1 MHIRIV
7 GAGLLGASIGLS
19 LGSSGHEI
27 SLHDASPLA
36 MSLACGLGA
45 GRAARSGDRP
55 DVVVIAAPPDVT
67 AELAVQALR
76 EYPDALVMDVASVKT
91 RVLRE
96 LEMAMTVAEHT
107 AAAAR
112 FVGTHPM
119 AGKERSGAVHA
130 DGDLFR
136 GRPWVLVPTADTAP
150 ETIQVV
156 TGLVVAMGALP
167 ITMDAG
173 DHDDAVA
180 AISHLPQVMASLV
193 AGQLVNLDQ
202 GALAL
207 AGQGLRDTTRIAH
220 SDPLLWSRILAA
232 NAGPV
237 RAHLVQIS
245 ASLDELIAALRE
257 CEDHPYPPAGVA
269 GIVEAINRGGQGV
282 ARIPGKHGGAQRVYR
297 EIEVYV
303 PDRPGQLGRLFAEI
317 GEANVNIEDVRL
329 EHAAAATMGVAT
341 LSIEPGAAGHLIT
354 YLEERG
360 WSVVGQ

>member
-7 GAGLLGASIGLS
+7 GAGLVGASIGLA
-19 LGSSGHEI
+19 LGSRGHEI
-27 SLHDASPLA
+27 SLTDSSPLA
-36 MSLACGLGA
+36 TSLACGLGA
-45 GRAARSGDRP
+45 GRATRSGDRP

-67 AELAVQALR
+67 AQLAAEALR
-76 EYPDALVMDVASVKT
+76 DYPEALVMDVASVKG

-96 LEMAMTVAEHT
+96 LEEALPASVYSGVVR
-107 AAAAR
+107 R

-136 GRPWVLVPTADTAP
+136 GRPWVVVPAADTAV
-150 ETIQVV
+150 ETIEAV
-156 TGLVVAMGALP
+156 TGLIVATGALP
-167 ITMDAG
+167 VTMPARE
-173 DHDDAVA
+173 HDDAVA

-193 AGQLVNLDQ
+193 AGQLVELEQ

-245 ASLDELIAALRE
+245 TSLDALIAALRA
-257 CEDHPYPPAGVA
+257 CEDQPYPPAGVA
-269 GIVEAINRGGQGV
+269 GIVEAISRGGQGV

-303 PDRPGQLGRLFAEI
+303 PDTPGQLGRLFADI

-329 EHAAAATMGVAT
+329 EHATAATMGVAT
-341 LSIEPGAAGHLIT
+341 LSIEPGAAGHLVT